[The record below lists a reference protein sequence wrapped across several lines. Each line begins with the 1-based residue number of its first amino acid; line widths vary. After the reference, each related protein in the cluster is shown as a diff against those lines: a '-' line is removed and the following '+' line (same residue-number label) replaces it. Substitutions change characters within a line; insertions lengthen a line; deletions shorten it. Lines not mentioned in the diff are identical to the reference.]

1 MKAYLY
7 SKKNDFFALRLKQA
21 KAIGKT
27 LIPTVLCGVK

>member
-21 KAIGKT
+21 KAIGEN
-27 LIPTVLCGVK
+27 LNPDRVARR